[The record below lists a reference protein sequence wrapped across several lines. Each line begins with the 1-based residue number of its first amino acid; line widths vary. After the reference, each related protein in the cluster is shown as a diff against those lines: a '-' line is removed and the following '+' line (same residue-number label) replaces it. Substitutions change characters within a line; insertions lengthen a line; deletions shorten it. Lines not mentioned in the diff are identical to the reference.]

1 VVKKRLLL
9 CLLAGA
15 VVIAGCSSDSSSPDE
30 VNVASSVGSWTVNN
44 CSVIGPSTTVD
55 TQPDGLG
62 TADVLVINA
71 DGGAPSV
78 AIAEAASQVIDLQV
92 ADIVIGSGDPVVAG
106 DFLDVEYCGVGL
118 TSRTVFDSSWAR
130 GSSAQFPLDGVIA
143 GWQEGMPGMQAGGQR
158 LLVIPGALAYGS
170 NPPPGIE
177 PDETLIF
184 VVDLL
189 ERIGS

>member
-1 VVKKRLLL
+1 MVKKQLFVSMVVGALVL
-9 CLLAGA
+9 TACSSDTTSPDGASVAGA
-15 VVIAGCSSDSSSPDE
+15 V
-30 VNVASSVGSWTVNN
+30 GSWSIND
-44 CSVIGPSTTVD
+44 CAVIGPGTTVEA
-55 TQPDGLG
+55 QPDGLG
-62 TADVLVINA
+62 TADVLVVNTDA
-71 DGGAPSV
+71 GAPSV
-78 AIAEAASQVIDLQV
+78 AIAESAADVIDLQV

-118 TSRTVFDSSWAR
+118 TTRTVFDSSWAR
-130 GSSAQFPLDGVIA
+130 GSSAQFPLDGVIL

-177 PDETLIF
+177 PDETLVF

-189 ERIGS
+189 ERSGA

>member
-1 VVKKRLLL
+1 VKKLLVIAVAAGAIV
-9 CLLAGA
+9 LAGC
-15 VVIAGCSSDSSSPDE
+15 GSDASPEGDTG
-30 VNVASSVGSWTVNN
+30 NVATAVGNWSVND
-44 CSVIGPSTTVD
+44 CAVIGPGTTVD
-55 TQPDGLG
+55 AQPDGLG
-62 TADVLVINA
+62 TSDVLMVNTGA
-71 DGGAPSV
+71 AAPSV
-78 AIAEAASQVIDLQV
+78 AIAESAAEVIDLQV

-118 TSRTVFDSSWAR
+118 TTRTVFDSSWSR
-130 GSSAQFPLDGVIA
+130 GASAQFPLDGVIV

-184 VVDLL
+184 VVDLI
-189 ERIGS
+189 ERMGS